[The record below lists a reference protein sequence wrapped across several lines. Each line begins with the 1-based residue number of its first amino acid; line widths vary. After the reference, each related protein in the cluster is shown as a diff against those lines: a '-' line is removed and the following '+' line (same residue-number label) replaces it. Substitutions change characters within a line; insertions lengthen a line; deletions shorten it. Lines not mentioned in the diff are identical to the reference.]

1 MAKRVLFVCVK
12 NTSRSQMAEALV
24 KMHFPGVEVHSAGTH
39 PGEKVNPTATAVMR
53 ELGYDLTP
61 HKAKHVSA
69 LHHITFD
76 LVFKMDAPDL
86 TDYVHAKWME
96 NWDIPDPAQGGID
109 EFRRVREMLAERIA
123 RLGTSLALGS
133 KPISVKEL
141 SHGTDPHPPAV

>member
-39 PGEKVNPTATAVMR
+39 PGEKVNPGAIAAMR
-53 ELGYDLTP
+53 ELGYDLSRHEAT
-61 HKAKHVSA
+61 HVSVF
-69 LHHITFD
+69 HHLKFD

-86 TDYVHAKWME
+86 SDYVHAKWME
-96 NWDIPDPAQGGID
+96 NWDIPDPAEGGIE
-109 EFRRVREMLAERIA
+109 EFRRVRDLLAQRIL
-123 RLGTSLALGS
+123 RLGPTLAGAN

-141 SHGTDPHPPAV
+141 PHGTDPHHPAV